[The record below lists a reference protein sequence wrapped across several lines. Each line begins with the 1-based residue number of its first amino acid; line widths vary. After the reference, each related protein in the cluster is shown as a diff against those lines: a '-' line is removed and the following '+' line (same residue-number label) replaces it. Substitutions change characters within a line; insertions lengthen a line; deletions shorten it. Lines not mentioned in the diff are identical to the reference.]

1 MSHKIVSSINLP
13 YRRSLIAALALPL
26 LLTACG
32 GGGGGTT
39 ATSGATQS
47 TTSGTT
53 ASGTTVTGTAATG
66 TPISQATVFA
76 YDSSYPASNIACAS
90 ATTGSD
96 GTFQMDVSH
105 CNSQG
110 AVLAVS
116 TGLSTLTSVWQGPG
130 QNVVNITPI
139 TDTIVRSTLGGG
151 INNNASISSLAGQL
165 TPAQFIVLNAGKISL
180 LEIMSTLY
188 PVSGFNVNWSTTDP
202 ITTPFTANGSGE
214 DGVLDNFQT
223 TCIAGQSGAANNCGI
238 QNTATHQISYDSSN
252 GFQTPQALT
261 PGQSF
266 ALPANI
272 SSSVGTIINIE
283 SSPLNA
289 HLASGD
295 TVVYYRGV
303 TPNAFSAPLSFTTL
317 NDFITNSNNNQQVTL
332 STITS
337 TGATSVISAGDTAPL
352 ADPAGF
358 WAFQINLELGGVNAF
373 DTYLPNVLMLCPS
386 SGQTSYVLMA
396 ETNVITSST
405 ASNTASGALLD
416 TPINITFANNY
427 VTCQHANESATFAGD
442 GSAVFV
448 LSDGNTVTLTAQ
460 QTLQAFNW
468 QYVPFDGQYATFML
482 YTTID
487 AFGSIRNYLIQ
498 WLAPSPTAATN
509 QIEIWAE

>member
-1 MSHKIVSSINLP
+1 MPYLVSQYS
-13 YRRSLIAALALPL
+13 RSLIASLVLPL
-26 LLTACG
+26 LLAACG
-32 GGGGGTT
+32 GGGSGGGAAVTSSSTQTT
-39 ATSGATQS
+39 SSGAN
-47 TTSGTT
+47 
-53 ASGTTVTGTAATG
+53 VTGTAATG
-66 TPISQATVFA
+66 KPISKATVSA
-76 YDSSYPASNIACAS
+76 YDSTYSTSNTACAT
-90 ATTGSD
+90 ATTGTD

-139 TDTIVRSTLGGG
+139 TDTIVRSTLGGS
-151 INNNASISSLAGQL
+151 INNNASISSMVSQL
-165 TPAQFIVLNAGKISL
+165 NPASFIVLNAGKISL

-188 PVSGFNVNWSTTDP
+188 PISDSNVDWSTTDP
-202 ITTPFTANGSGE
+202 VTTPFAANGSGE
-214 DGVLDNFQT
+214 DGVLDNFQA

-272 SSSVGTIINIE
+272 SSTIGSGPNVGSTGQ
-283 SSPLNA
+283 A
-289 HLASGD
+289 TA
-295 TVVYYRGV
+295 YYSDV
-303 TPNAFSAPLSFTTL
+303 TPNAFSAPQSFTVSGFSIEDL
-317 NDFITNSNNNQQVTL
+317 FGKASITTNTKVT
-332 STITS
+332 I
-337 TGATSVISAGDTAPL
+337 GAPQLAEFYPGSVSQLVAGDTWGSLSLPL
-352 ADPAGF
+352 TGNTWVVQPSL
-358 WAFQINLELGGVNAF
+358 NLGVNAF
-373 DTYLPNVLMLCPS
+373 DTYLPSVLMLCPS
-386 SGQTSYVLMA
+386 GQPPNVLMA

-405 ASNTASGALLD
+405 ASGALL
-416 TPINITFANNY
+416 TPPMNVTFSTNY
-427 VTCQHANESATFAGD
+427 VNCQNTSGFNSATFAGD